1 MLPLLPRL
9 RNRQKSR
16 QRNRQNRIFH
26 TPDIRQG
33 ETSECGI
40 AALAILLAHHGSPV
54 TLEDLR
60 QQAGTTRLGLTAR
73 QLITLARQNGFHAAA
88 YRRTLE
94 DLRHQPLPVIAHSR
108 FIHFVVIEAVTDS
121 HVRINDP
128 GCGPLLLPL
137 HEFAE
142 DYTGIILT
150 VQPLRSAGAGRREQH
165 PLAALLRPMR
175 KGLALAALATLT
187 LQGAVALTAFLLA
200 SHGPALTQTATPLLL
215 LSAAGLGVCA
225 AALARHRAGQAAG
238 RALAQGV
245 EHQAGAFM
253 ATQDLDWF
261 ARRTPGQTAN
271 LMAFP
276 ATAEA
281 AGCRASRMADAPGLL
296 LLALAAVTGFG
307 PSGLAVGLCGLG
319 AALLTL
325 AMTNRRG
332 TLLSRM
338 EGSLEELA
346 QTPPAVPVPAMLAG
360 IETWLCGGRSDELAL
375 RLAGSH
381 AVSLDQA
388 QQSGGRTAGLNALQ
402 TLLFLVS
409 LGATALHGLAGAPAG
424 SVLGLSLLAAALHR
438 QAGKLSGLAPA
449 LTQLRA
455 LAATLRDLTDGTRP
469 QTAEV
474 LPRPASAELTLRLDG
489 ETIVLRPGETLAV
502 TGPAG
507 SGKSRLLRAIA
518 GLELMPGADISLNG
532 APISAAAAQWPG
544 LVLHEDRPLPPF
556 AGTVA
561 DNLRLGQSGLADADL
576 MAALETV
583 ELWPVLAPRGGLSLM
598 LTPARPGLS
607 GGQLR
612 RLMIARCLLR
622 RPQVLVLDET
632 LDALET
638 DLEERLRQRLTA
650 SGMALV
656 LSGARALTAGTVT
669 HTLTLGDRDA

>member
-9 RNRQKSR
+9 RNRQKNRENRSSR
-16 QRNRQNRIFH
+16 

-94 DLRHQPLPVIAHSR
+94 DLRRQPLPVIAHSR

-128 GCGPLLLPL
+128 GCGPLVLPL

-150 VQPLRSAGAGRREQH
+150 VQPLRSAAAERRQQH
-165 PLAALLRPMR
+165 PLAAMLRPMW
-175 KGLALAALATLT
+175 KGLALAALAGLA
-187 LQGAVALTAFLLA
+187 LQGLVTLAAFLLA
-200 SHGPALTQTATPLLL
+200 SHGIIALTQTTTPLLL
-215 LSAAGLGVCA
+215 LSAAGLAGGA
-225 AALARHRAGQAAG
+225 AALARHRAGQVAG

-245 EHQAGAFM
+245 ERQTRAFM

-261 ARRTPGQTAN
+261 ARRTPDQTAN
-271 LMAFP
+271 LMTLP
-276 ATAEA
+276 AVAEA

-296 LLALAAVTGFG
+296 LLALAAGMGFG
-307 PSGLAVGLCGLG
+307 LSGLAVGLCGLG

-325 AMTNRRG
+325 AVTNRRG

-346 QTPPAVPVPAMLAG
+346 QTPPAVPPPAMLAG

-381 AVSLDQA
+381 AVSLDQS
-388 QQSGGRTAGLNALQ
+388 QRVGGRTARLNAFLA
-402 TLLFLVS
+402 LLFLTS
-409 LGATALHGLAGAPAG
+409 LGAAALHGLAGAPAG

-469 QTAEV
+469 QSTEV
-474 LPRPASAELTLRLDG
+474 LPRPASAELTLHLDA
-489 ETIVLRPGETLAV
+489 ETLILRPGETLAV

-532 APISAAAAQWPG
+532 TPISTAAAQWPG

-583 ELWPVLAPRGGLSLM
+583 ELWPVLPPRGGLALM

-612 RLMIARCLLR
+612 RLMIARSLLR

-650 SGMALV
+650 TGMALV

-669 HTLTLGDRDA
+669 HTLTLGGRDA

>member
-1 MLPLLPRL
+1 MMPLLPRL
-9 RNRQKSR
+9 RNRQIKPSR
-16 QRNRQNRIFH
+16 

-40 AALAILLAHHGSPV
+40 AALAILLAHHGSSV

-73 QLITLARQNGFHAAA
+73 QLVALARQNGFHAAA

-94 DLRHQPLPVIAHSR
+94 DLRRQPLPVIAHSR
-108 FIHFVVIEAVTDS
+108 FIHFVVIETVTDS

-128 GCGPLLLPL
+128 GCGPLVLPL

-150 VQPLRSAGAGRREQH
+150 VQPLRSAAAERRQQH
-165 PLAALLRPMR
+165 PLAAMLRPMW
-175 KGLALAALATLT
+175 KGLALAALAALA
-187 LQGAVALTAFLLA
+187 LQGLVTLAAFLLA
-200 SHGPALTQTATPLLL
+200 SHGIIALTQTTTPLLL
-215 LSAAGLGVCA
+215 LSAAGLAGGA

-245 EHQAGAFM
+245 ERQTRAFM

-261 ARRTPGQTAN
+261 ARRTPDQTAN
-271 LMAFP
+271 LMTLP
-276 ATAEA
+276 AVAEA

-296 LLALAAVTGFG
+296 LLALAAGMGFG
-307 PSGLAVGLCGLG
+307 LSGLAVGLCGLG

-325 AMTNRRG
+325 TMTNRRG

-346 QTPPAVPVPAMLAG
+346 QTPPAVPPPAMLAG

-381 AVSLDQA
+381 AVNLNQA
-388 QQSGGRTAGLNALQ
+388 QQAGGRTAGLNTLQ

-409 LGATALHGLAGAPAG
+409 LGAAAVHGLQGAPAG
-424 SVLGLSLLAAALHR
+424 SVLGLSLLAATLHR

-455 LAATLRDLTDGTRP
+455 LAATLRDLKDGTRP

-474 LPRPASAELTLRLDG
+474 LPRPASAELTLRLDE
-489 ETIVLRPGETLAV
+489 ETLVLGPGETLAV

-532 APISAAAAQWPG
+532 APISAAAAQWPS

>member
-9 RNRQKSR
+9 RNRQK
-16 QRNRQNRIFH
+16 NRQNRVFR

-33 ETSECGI
+33 ETCECGI
-40 AALAILLAHHGSPV
+40 AALAILLAHHGAPV

-60 QQAGTTRLGLTAR
+60 QQAGSTRLGLTAR
-73 QLITLARQNGFHAAA
+73 QLITLAKQNGFHAAA
-88 YRRTLE
+88 CRRTLE

-150 VQPLRSAGAGRREQH
+150 VQPLRSAAAGRREQH
-165 PLAALLRPMR
+165 PLAAMLRPMR
-175 KGLALAALATLT
+175 KGLAFAALAGLA
-187 LQGAVALTAFLLA
+187 LQGVVTLAAFLLA
-200 SHGPALTQTATPLLL
+200 SHGPALPQTATPLLL
-215 LSAAGLGVCA
+215 SAAGLAGGA
-225 AALARHRAGQAAG
+225 AALARHRAGQSVG
-238 RALAQGV
+238 RALAHVV
-245 EHQAGAFM
+245 ERQTRAFM

-261 ARRTPGQTAN
+261 ARRTPAQTAN
-271 LMAFP
+271 LMTLP
-276 ATAEA
+276 AVADA

-296 LLALAAVTGFG
+296 LLALAAGMGFG
-307 PSGLAVGLCGLG
+307 LSGLAVGLCGLG

-325 AMTNRRG
+325 AVTNRRG

-346 QTPPAVPVPAMLAG
+346 QTPPAVPPPAMLAG

-381 AVSLDQA
+381 AVSLDQTQRA
-388 QQSGGRTAGLNALQ
+388 GGRTARLNAFLA
-402 TLLFLVS
+402 LLFLTS
-409 LGATALHGLAGAPAG
+409 LGAAALHGLAGAPAG
-424 SVLGLSLLAAALHR
+424 SVLGLSLLAAMLHR

-474 LPRPASAELTLRLDG
+474 LPRPASAELTLRLDE

-583 ELWPVLAPRGGLSLM
+583 ELWPVLPPRGGLALM

-612 RLMIARCLLR
+612 RLMIARSLLR

-650 SGMALV
+650 TGMALV
-656 LSGARALTAGTVT
+656 LCGARALTAGTVT
-669 HTLTLGDRDA
+669 HTLTLGGRDA